1 MLKRV
6 VKFIAFLA
14 ITAIVVIPVA
24 ALLVDDETMTEMLQ
38 DIPGG
43 TGQTDAII
51 MHKRLLASTIIN
63 YVDDTLFSLELI
75 ILETT
80 DNVHSSLKLTFLELF
95 RTFLPDGTQKKV
107 VIYLPTRTM
116 TKTPSRLGNVLTQP
130 APKQLN
136 PKPELASLPATT
148 TDTITKPAATKKRL
162 PAKRLQSNLKSKK
175 AADVPTLKNTKKT
188 LKKNVR
194 IASARKDHERGLKF
208 YKSKNFKKASQWFRQ
223 AAKKGYAGAQYNL
236 GVMSYLGQG
245 VPQNYTQAA
254 SWFEKAGN
262 QDHASAQYNL
272 GYIYYEG
279 KGVEKDNLQAY
290 MWIDRSA
297 NLGDKKAIRA
307 RDTMQIILPKEI
319 FN

>member
-1 MLKRV
+1 MLKWA
-6 VKFIAFLA
+6 VKNFFFLA
-14 ITAIVVIPVA
+14 IAIIVALPITALV
-24 ALLVDDETMTEMLQ
+24 VDDDTVSEMLQ

-43 TGQTDAII
+43 TGQTGAII

-63 YVDDTLFSLELI
+63 YVDDALISLELI

-80 DNVHSSLKLTFLELF
+80 DDALSSLKLTFFELF
-95 RTFLPDGTQKKV
+95 GTFLPDGSQKKV
-107 VIYLPTRTM
+107 VVYLPTGST
-116 TKTPSRLGNVLTQP
+116 TKP
-130 APKQLN
+130 LN
-136 PKPELASLPATT
+136 PKPKIVSRPPSKISTKSKSLGAKLPKLPATQKQSKLKFKKT
-148 TDTITKPAATKKRL
+148 VAAPK
-162 PAKRLQSNLKSKK
+162 KK
-175 AADVPTLKNTKKT
+175 AA
-188 LKKNVR
+188 KKNIR
-194 IASARKDHERGLKF
+194 IASAKEDHKRGLKF
-208 YKSKNFKKASQWFRQ
+208 YNAKNFKKASKWFIQ

-236 GVMSYLGQG
+236 GVMRYLGQG
-245 VPQNYTQAA
+245 VPQDYAQAA

-307 RDTMQIILPKEI
+307 RDTMQIFLPEDI